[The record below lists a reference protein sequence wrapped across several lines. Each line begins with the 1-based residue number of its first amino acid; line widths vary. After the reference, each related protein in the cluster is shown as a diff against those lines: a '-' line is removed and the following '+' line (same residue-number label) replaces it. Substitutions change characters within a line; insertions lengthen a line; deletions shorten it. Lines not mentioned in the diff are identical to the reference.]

1 MSQNNEIACA
11 VTRTLDQ
18 YFKDLD
24 GEQPA
29 ALHDM
34 VMRSAER
41 PMLEFV
47 LAQTEGNQTLAA
59 QMLGINRNTLRRKLA
74 EYDLL

>member
-1 MSQNNEIACA
+1 MSQQNEIASA
-11 VTRTLDQ
+11 VTRTLNQ

-24 GEQPA
+24 GESPA
-29 ALHDM
+29 ALHEL

-47 LAQTEGNQTLAA
+47 LAQTDGNQTLAA

-74 EYDLL
+74 EYDLI

>member
-1 MSQNNEIACA
+1 MSHQNDIACA
-11 VTRTLDQ
+11 VTRTLRQ
-18 YFKDLD
+18 YFDDLD

-41 PMLEFV
+41 PMLEFI
-47 LAQTEGNQTLAA
+47 LAHTDGNQTVAA
-59 QMLGINRNTLRRKLA
+59 QLLGINRNTLRRKLS
-74 EYDLL
+74 EYDLI

>member
-1 MSQNNEIACA
+1 MSHQNEIACA
-11 VTRTLDQ
+11 VMRTLTQ

-24 GEQPA
+24 GESPA

-41 PMLEFV
+41 PMLEFI
-47 LAQTEGNQTLAA
+47 LTHTEGNQTLAA
-59 QMLGINRNTLRRKLA
+59 QLLGINRNTLRRKLA
-74 EYDLL
+74 EYDLI

>member
-1 MSQNNEIACA
+1 MSQQNEIASA
-11 VTRTLDQ
+11 VTRTLNQ

-24 GEQPA
+24 GESPA
-29 ALHDM
+29 ALHDL

-47 LAQTEGNQTLAA
+47 LAQTDGNQTLAA

-74 EYDLL
+74 EYDLI